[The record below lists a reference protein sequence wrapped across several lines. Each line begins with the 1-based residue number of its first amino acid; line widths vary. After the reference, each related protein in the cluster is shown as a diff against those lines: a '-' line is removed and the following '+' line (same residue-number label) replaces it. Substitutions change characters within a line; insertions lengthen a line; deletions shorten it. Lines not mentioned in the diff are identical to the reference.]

1 MRLTPRKSRETG
13 REYALRT
20 IKDNIVRLELAPGSF
35 ISENELAAEMGLSR
49 TPVREALIDLAKVK
63 IIEITPQ
70 KRSVVAYIDYDMVE
84 EARFMRNTLECA
96 VVELACQSAMTS
108 EILPLEDNVRL
119 QRFHLEHGNY
129 GEIMEL
135 DNQFHELLFQIA
147 QKSQVYAM
155 IQHISIQFDRVRSIA
170 LNQGL
175 RMGPEGHHTGFRLV
189 LKGQA
194 VAGQQQLGMSN
205 MYPVKKAQGIDDFP
219 HKLLLQKCR
228 MQNAK
233 CRIGEALM
241 KSANADSVRF

>member
-1 MRLTPRKSRETG
+1 MRLTPRNSRETG

-155 IQHISIQFDRVRSIA
+155 IQHISIHFDRVRSIA
-170 LNQGL
+170 LNQVKDMKIVEDHEQIVQAL
-175 RMGPEGHHTGFRLV
+175 LNRDAEQAKAVMQKHLDRYKFDEQAIRAAYPQFFVPET
-189 LKGQA
+189 
-194 VAGQQQLGMSN
+194 
-205 MYPVKKAQGIDDFP
+205 
-219 HKLLLQKCR
+219 
-228 MQNAK
+228 
-233 CRIGEALM
+233 
-241 KSANADSVRF
+241 

>member
-1 MRLTPRKSRETG
+1 MRLTPRTARETG

-20 IKDNIVRLELAPGSF
+20 IKDNIVRLELAPGSL

-96 VVELACQSAMTS
+96 VVELACQHALVS
-108 EILPLEDNVRL
+108 EILELEDNVKL

-129 GEIMEL
+129 GGMMEL

-147 QKSQVYAM
+147 QKPQVYAM
-155 IQHISIQFDRVRSIA
+155 IQHISIHFDRVRTMA
-170 LNQGL
+170 LSG
-175 RMGPEGHHTGFRLV
+175 V
-189 LKGQA
+189 KDLKI
-194 VAGQQQLGMSN
+194 VEDH
-205 MYPVKKAQGIDDFP
+205 AQIV
-219 HKLLLQKCR
+219 
-228 MQNAK
+228 
-233 CRIGEALM
+233 EALM
-241 KSANADSVRF
+241 NRDAGLARTIMEKHLNRYKFDEAAIRAAYPQYFAPQT

>member
-147 QKSQVYAM
+147 QKSHVYAM
-155 IQHISIQFDRVRSIA
+155 IQHISIHFDRVRSIA
-170 LNQGL
+170 LNQVKDMKIVEDHEQIVQAL
-175 RMGPEGHHTGFRLV
+175 LNRDAEQAKAVMQKHLDRYKFDEQAIRAAYPQFFGPET
-189 LKGQA
+189 
-194 VAGQQQLGMSN
+194 
-205 MYPVKKAQGIDDFP
+205 
-219 HKLLLQKCR
+219 
-228 MQNAK
+228 
-233 CRIGEALM
+233 
-241 KSANADSVRF
+241 

>member
-1 MRLTPRKSRETG
+1 MDGIDE
-13 REYALRT
+13 
-20 IKDNIVRLELAPGSF
+20 PG
-35 ISENELAAEMGLSR
+35 
-49 TPVREALIDLAKVK
+49 
-63 IIEITPQ
+63 
-70 KRSVVAYIDYDMVE
+70 
-84 EARFMRNTLECA
+84 
-96 VVELACQSAMTS
+96 
-108 EILPLEDNVRL
+108 
-119 QRFHLEHGNY
+119 
-129 GEIMEL
+129 
-135 DNQFHELLFQIA
+135 
-147 QKSQVYAM
+147 
-155 IQHISIQFDRVRSIA
+155 SIA

-205 MYPVKKAQGIDDFP
+205 MYPVKKSQGIDDFP